1 MVLGRFVTVSL
12 LCAVLHNAIMIAGD
26 ALGLHYV
33 ASSLLSFAIVVATG
47 YLLHSAWS
55 FPAAQR
61 ATLTFAR
68 YAVSMSINLPLF
80 VAGMF
85 VVVNLAGFPVPI
97 AAPLVTV
104 LLLVFNFFATRWALR
119 A

>member
-1 MVLGRFVTVSL
+1 MVPGRFFVVGV

-47 YLLHSAWS
+47 YLLHSTWT
-55 FPAAQR
+55 FPAARR
-61 ATLTFAR
+61 AMPTFAR
-68 YAVSMSINLPLF
+68 YTGSMSINLPLF

-85 VVVNLAGFPVPI
+85 VFVDLAGLPVAI
-97 AAPLVTV
+97 ASPLVTV

-119 A
+119 T